1 MHTCII
7 HVYCFTQYNEYV
19 IYDVYLH
26 EYIYIYT
33 GVMKRMRSKNTHWIC
48 WDLPRL
54 PRQWGWS
61 QHLQTAPA
69 KGSFDVQKLRYIILR
84 YTDLVLR
91 CFNLKNKA
99 RQTSAG
105 RGVTCIS
112 QIGSLAAHT
121 GVSWMWRAGWEWVG
135 GWGGWYKD
143 AVGVLVFCAQMES
156 IRIYFCSS
164 I

>member
-1 MHTCII
+1 MM
-7 HVYCFTQYNEYV
+7 Y
-19 IYDVYLH
+19 IYMN
-26 EYIYIYT
+26 IYIYT

-105 RGVTCIS
+105 RGCHLHLSNWITC
-112 QIGSLAAHT
+112 GSYRGKLDVK
-121 GVSWMWRAGWEWVG
+121 GRVRVGRWVG
-135 GWGGWYKD
+135 WLVQGWGGLY
-143 AVGVLVFCAQMES
+143 LFFCAQMES